1 MSSSFPKEQ
10 LDMGSKVTEAVKEKQ
25 AVKELV
31 EKDYT
36 AAVLESTLPVVLD
49 FYSPDSAACTALAPR
64 FGAVAEK
71 FEGKIQFIKVLR
83 QNNPGLSEQLGVTA
97 SPTLVFFKEGK
108 ESGLRLTGDIKRT
121 DLKAH
126 VEALLK

>member
-1 MSSSFPKEQ
+1 
-10 LDMGSKVTEAVKEKQ
+10 MGSKVPEAVKEKQ
-25 AVKELV
+25 PLKELV

-36 AAVLESTLPVVLD
+36 ATVLESTLPVVLD

-108 ESGLRLTGDIKRT
+108 ESGQRLTGDIKRT

>member
-1 MSSSFPKEQ
+1 
-10 LDMGSKVTEAVKEKQ
+10 MGSKVTEEVKEKQ
-25 AVKELV
+25 SVKEIV
-31 EKDYT
+31 EKDYE
-36 AAVLESTLPVVLD
+36 AAVLAGALPVVLD

-71 FEGKIQFIKVLR
+71 FEGKIQFIKILR
-83 QNNPGLSEQLGVTA
+83 QNNPGLSEKLGVTT

-108 ESGLRLTGDIKRT
+108 ESGQRLTGNDIKRT
-121 DLKAH
+121 DLKAQ